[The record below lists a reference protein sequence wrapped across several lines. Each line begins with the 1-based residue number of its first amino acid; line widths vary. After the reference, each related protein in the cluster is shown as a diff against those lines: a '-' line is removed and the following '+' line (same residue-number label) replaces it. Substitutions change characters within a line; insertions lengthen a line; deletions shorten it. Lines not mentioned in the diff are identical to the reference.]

1 MPNVFAAM
9 QSLRTRHRSFVD
21 ALVGDLRSV
30 HIAVEVLD
38 VHKAGYE
45 MRMSVDPEFTA
56 DEWRPRLPGDKIPVR
71 DVSRN
76 PKDMSGRTGLASIA
90 SWYREMLKKRGESTR

>member
-1 MPNVFAAM
+1 PSAATSGEQKRDVKAKEELREASPLPRMRDVPNVFAAM

-56 DEWRPRLPGDKIPVR
+56 DDWRPRLP
-71 DVSRN
+71 
-76 PKDMSGRTGLASIA
+76 
-90 SWYREMLKKRGESTR
+90 